1 MMRIHSN
8 IFRCLLTACMLC
20 GFSHMASAAFDYEQV
35 AQPALWDKTP
45 TLTDDMN
52 PTYQF
57 RSTSSYTPIVGTTSY
72 TSDGSGPIGEPR
84 RSQRRGPWDPPED
97 DPIGV
102 IPSQPIGDV
111 PWVLI
116 LLLAGGYIAYSRKR
130 KSSAV

>member
-1 MMRIHSN
+1 MRIHSN

-20 GFSHMASAAFDYEQV
+20 GFSHMASAAYDYEQV
-35 AQPALWDKTP
+35 AQPALWNKTP
-45 TLTDDMN
+45 TLTGDMS

-72 TSDGSGPIGEPR
+72 TSNGSGPISEPR

-102 IPSQPIGDV
+102 VPNQTPVGDV